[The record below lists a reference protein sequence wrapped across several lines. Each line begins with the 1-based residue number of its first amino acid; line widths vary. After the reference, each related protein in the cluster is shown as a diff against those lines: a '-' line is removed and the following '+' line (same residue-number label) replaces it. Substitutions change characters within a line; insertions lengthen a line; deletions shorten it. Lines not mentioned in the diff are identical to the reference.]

1 MNLEI
6 NNLRKTF
13 NNEKIIALDNLS
25 LNIPIGTSFGLL
37 GRNGA
42 GKTTIIRIL
51 LQIYGKDSGE
61 ILYDGRDIFKEKI
74 RIGYLPEER
83 GIYLKITVKEQ
94 LKYFGKLKGLSGKQA
109 EINAKKWLERL
120 GISEY
125 YNRKVEELSKGN
137 KQKVQLITA
146 LIDNPEIII
155 LDEPFSG
162 LDPVNIEL
170 FKSVFK
176 ELLGQKKTI
185 IFSSHRIDD
194 VEEFC
199 DNVVLL
205 NRGKIVDC
213 GTVEEIKNKFGKKI
227 LTLETDKEICNMLDS
242 LELSHE
248 RVDSSYK
255 ITLDN
260 SYNIGH
266 LIDKL
271 VREKIFIN
279 NISVDQVSLNKI
291 FIEKLS

>member
-6 NNLRKTF
+6 KGLRKTF
-13 NNEKIIALDNLS
+13 DNEKIIALDNLS
-25 LNIPIGTSFGLL
+25 LNIPIGSSFGVL

-51 LQIYGKDSGE
+51 LQIYEKDSGS
-61 ILYDGRDIFKEKI
+61 ILYNGKDIFKENIK
-74 RIGYLPEER
+74 IGYLPEER
-83 GIYLKITVKEQ
+83 GIYLKYTVKDQ
-94 LKYFGKLKGLSGKQA
+94 LKYFARLKGLSGKEA
-109 EINAKKWLERL
+109 ERNIKKWLERL
-120 GISEY
+120 GIPEY

-146 LIDNPEIII
+146 LINDPEILI

-176 ELLGQKKTI
+176 ELLEKKITI

-205 NRGKIVDC
+205 NKGKIVDC
-213 GTVEEIKNKFGKKI
+213 GTVREIKDKFGKKTM
-227 LTLETDKEICNMLDS
+227 TLDTDKEIDEILKELQLDYEKQNS
-242 LELSHE
+242 G
-248 RVDSSYK
+248 YK
-255 ITLDN
+255 IMLENT
-260 SYNIGH
+260 YNIAI
-266 LIDKL
+266 LIERL
-271 VREKIFIN
+271 VKSKVVIN
-279 NISVDQVSLNKI
+279 NISVDQISLNKI
-291 FIEKLS
+291 FIDKLS

>member
-61 ILYDGRDIFKEKI
+61 ILYDERDIFKEKI